1 MEFRRSLVMYK
12 NRQVLIQGSGSTRP
26 SGTFVQ
32 LLLARP
38 AWRSAG
44 HADQVKP
51 NLEADF
57 SIAQRQAAMDFGRAS
72 VALEGLKASP
82 EGEAIQQQWVRGELS
97 IQECIDAL
105 TR

>member
-12 NRQVLIQGSGSTRP
+12 NRQVLIQGTASTWLSGA
-26 SGTFVQ
+26 FVH

-51 NLEADF
+51 SLEADF
-57 SIAQRQAAMDFGRAS
+57 SIVQRQAAMEFGRAS

-82 EGEAIQQQWVRGELS
+82 EGEAIQQ
-97 IQECIDAL
+97 
-105 TR
+105 